1 MPFAA
6 KNQPDS
12 NQWFHRDIDA
22 MCHQLNT
29 DPVFVD
35 ADRSI
40 TFTENLNYVNYLNYL
55 ITFTEFT

>member
-6 KNQPDS
+6 KNQPEA

-29 DPVFVD
+29 DPVFID

-40 TFTENLNYVNYLNYL
+40 TYTVTIKTLFFF
-55 ITFTEFT
+55 II